1 MTRQGNGH
9 QLHYLEPMDVD
20 DPSQGQAE
28 GEPPSESKDR
38 TLLRL
43 GPRRGTACASVC
55 GHQDSQFTL
64 TCVLQL
70 QCTFSMATPP
80 EQVSTV

>member
-1 MTRQGNGH
+1 MNSTLTAMLSVGNTQH
-9 QLHYLEPMDVD
+9 VDVH
-20 DPSQGQAE
+20 PCVT
-28 GEPPSESKDR
+28 KK
-38 TLLRL
+38 
-43 GPRRGTACASVC
+43 TAS
-55 GHQDSQFTL
+55 SL

>member
-1 MTRQGNGH
+1 MNSTLTLTAMLSVGNTEH
-9 QLHYLEPMDVD
+9 VHPCV
-20 DPSQGQAE
+20 A
-28 GEPPSESKDR
+28 KK
-38 TLLRL
+38 
-43 GPRRGTACASVC
+43 TAS
-55 GHQDSQFTL
+55 SL